1 MNPPVDAA
9 VDAAL
14 AAGATVVTPNR
25 RLARELK
32 RGFDRSRQQQA
43 ECGQAL
49 AVWPAA
55 DVLPWEAW
63 LIRGR
68 DEVVAARPEVEAP
81 TLLTAA
87 QQRVLWEQAVAASGI
102 ALTQRAVELLAE
114 SAGEAW
120 DLLHQHGDAS
130 MLVHAGPLSDDQ
142 QAFATWCDAYA
153 RRLRQRRAIDT
164 ARLPGWL
171 LRQVQQGLWRPSGP
185 VLLIG
190 FDRLR
195 PAQRQLVEGLRGIGC
210 SVDVLATM
218 RDAAASAGADAAP
231 AADVAAAAP
240 VRVACSDVG
249 AQWRNAAAW
258 ARARLSAHP
267 QARIGIVVPDLHAHR
282 DALAH
287 ALSEAL
293 APMQR
298 LEGAVDPA
306 DLPFNLSLGR
316 PLAEHPLV
324 ASAQKLLDLAVGTLS
339 IADAGHLL
347 RSPYLA
353 GGAAGEP
360 EWSSRARIDASLRRA
375 GRWQLTVTGMRDAA
389 VRAPQ
394 LAQALQ
400 RVERRL
406 AAAGTRPRP
415 LSAWVALMFELL
427 RDAGFPGSRPLDSA
441 EYQAH
446 QAWREAL
453 AGLATL
459 DELLGPLS
467 LSQAL
472 SRVRRHLADTVFQ
485 PESGDAAVQVLG
497 VIESANLRF
506 DHLWVANLAD
516 DRWPPAPQPNPLLPV
531 AMQRAWGEPTA
542 SAEHA
547 LGLAQRQFEGW
558 QTNANEVVFSHP
570 VHDGDQE
577 LGPSPL
583 IAALAQRPADAL
595 AVPVAPVARA
605 LARDLALA
613 AFVDEAGPPV
623 PPPPGAQP
631 GGARL
636 LDDQSACPFRGF
648 AAHRLQARA
657 LERPEPG
664 IDSRTRGAL
673 LHGMLQR
680 FWHGLDS
687 QQALLA
693 LDPAQRAARLRASAE
708 AALDDLDRQ
717 RPGLIGPRLRRIEIE
732 RLARLGG
739 GWLDIEA
746 QRPPF
751 WVVSVEAQAIASIG
765 GLTLRLQPD
774 RIDRLDNGALVVID
788 YKTGRVSH
796 ADWLG
801 ERPPAPQLPLY
812 ATMLSAQSERV
823 HAIAFAQVRADGIR
837 AVALSAEPLAIDG
850 AKPIDAAITNTGR
863 PGWEG
868 LLADWRERLERLAAG
883 YLAGEAAVAPA
894 RPTACSHCDL
904 PSLCRLEER
913 RGLAARLRAESE
925 GEADDD

>member
-32 RGFDRSRQQQA
+32 RGFDRTRQHEA
-43 ECGQAL
+43 ERAQRP

-55 DVLPWEAW
+55 DVLPWSAW
-63 LIRGR
+63 LVRSR
-68 DEVVAARPEVEAP
+68 DDAVAARPEADAP
-81 TLLTAA
+81 TLLTAI
-87 QQRVLWEQAVAASGI
+87 QQRVLWEQVVAASG
-102 ALTQRAVELLAE
+102 AAVTPRAVELLAE
-114 SAGEAW
+114 SAAEAW
-120 DLLHQHGDAS
+120 DVLQQHGDAS
-130 MLVHAGPLSDDQ
+130 ALARAGALSDDQ
-142 QAFATWCDAYA
+142 QAFAQWCEAYA
-153 RRLRQRRAIDT
+153 KRLRQRRAID
-164 ARLPGWL
+164 AAGLPGWL
-171 LRQVQQGLWRPSGP
+171 LRQAQEGLWRPSGQ
-185 VLLIG
+185 VLLFG

-195 PAQRQLVEGLRGIGC
+195 PAQRHLIEGLRGIGC
-210 SVDVLATM
+210 SVEVLATL
-218 RDAAASAGADAAP
+218 RDAAICAGATPAA
-231 AADVAAAAP
+231 AADVRAP

-249 AQWRNAAAW
+249 AQWRTVAAW
-258 ARARLSAHP
+258 ARARLDAHP

-293 APMQR
+293 APSQR
-298 LEGAVDPA
+298 LAGAVDPA
-306 DLPFNLSLGR
+306 ELPFNLSLGD
-316 PLAEHPLV
+316 PLSEHPLV
-324 ASAQKLLDLAVGTLS
+324 ASAQRLLDLAAGTLS
-339 IADAGHLL
+339 SADAGHLL

-353 GGAAGEP
+353 AGAAGEA
-360 EWSSRARIDASLRRA
+360 EWSSRARIDVALRRA
-375 GRWQLTVTGMRDAA
+375 GRWQLTLSTLREAA
-389 VRAPQ
+389 GRAPQ
-394 LAQALQ
+394 LAQGLQ

-406 AAAGTRPRP
+406 AAAGARARA
-415 LSAWVALMFELL
+415 LSTWVALMFELL

-441 EYQAH
+441 GYQAH

-459 DELLGPLS
+459 DELLGPLT

-472 SRVRRHLADTVFQ
+472 SRVRRHLAETLFQ

-531 AMQRAWGEPTA
+531 SMQRAWGEPTS

-547 LGLAQRQFEGW
+547 LALAQRQCDGW
-558 QTNANEVVFSHP
+558 RVSASEVVFSHP

-577 LGPSPL
+577 LGPSAL
-583 IAALAQRPADAL
+583 IAALPQRQADAL
-595 AVPVAPVARA
+595 AVPAAPVART
-605 LARDLALA
+605 LVRDLPLV
-613 AFVDEAGPPV
+613 AFVDEAGPPLL
-623 PPPPGAQP
+623 PPPGAQP

-648 AAHRLQARA
+648 AVHRLHARA

-664 IDSRTRGAL
+664 LDPRTRGAL
-673 LHGMLQR
+673 LHGALHR
-680 FWHGLDS
+680 FWQGLDS

-693 LDPAQRAARLRASAE
+693 LDSAQRAARLHASVE
-708 AALDDLDRQ
+708 AALEDLDRK
-717 RPGLIGPRLRRIEIE
+717 RPGLMGPRLRRIESE
-732 RLARLGG
+732 RLVRLGG

-746 QRPPF
+746 QRPRF
-751 WVVSVEAQAIASIG
+751 SVVSLEAQAITSIG

-801 ERPPAPQLPLY
+801 ERPAAPQLPLY
-812 ATMLSAQSERV
+812 ATMLSAQSETV
-823 HAIAFAQVRADGIR
+823 HAIVFAQIR
-837 AVALSAEPLAIDG
+837 AERIRPVSLSAAPLALDD
-850 AKPIDAAITNTGR
+850 AKPVDEVMTSTGR
-863 PGWEG
+863 PGWDG